1 MSCVQRMTPKASRI
15 CRATGGG
22 TRPACTDGRGERA
35 PTAVGCIRRPGAMGP
50 RFLAV
55 ALLALTFALAL
66 TSAVRKS
73 PTMDEQNHVARGAA
87 YLGTGDP
94 RLSVEHPPLVN
105 VLSAL
110 PAHVLLDLQLP
121 LDEWWEYGEWYPF
134 AENFLWRA
142 NSQPDRIIFLAR
154 LPIIGLGLTLVS
166 LVFRWTS
173 ERFGPWGGA
182 LAAAFCAL
190 DPNILAHTRLSTTD
204 IGGACFVFLAVYAL
218 WRTVRSPS
226 LPRALGSGLALGLAL
241 GAKLSSLLL
250 GPILA
255 LIVVADALFLSRR
268 RHSDG
273 ALFPFKKRHSDG
285 TPFFPKKGHSDGA
298 LSGMRHRLRRA
309 VRNLGLLAFAF
320 LVGLLV
326 LWAAYGFQIG
336 PLAGDGAGHA
346 IPVLGRTIT
355 VHLAPASPYVKGVL
369 AILGFSAEGRPAY
382 LLGQYGQ
389 GWWYYFPVAFAVK
402 TPLATLAALL
412 LATGE
417 ALHGRKSKAR
427 CRNGDVHRGVAD
439 DLWLLIP
446 PVVYFIVS
454 MTSSLNIGYRH
465 LLPILPFV
473 AVHVGRLAS
482 GPLFVSLPS
491 RSRVHAILS
500 IALVTWLVLGA
511 LTIHPHFLAYFNV
524 IGGGPQDGWRVLVD
538 SNIDWG
544 QDLKALKVWMAEEG
558 VQHVRLSW
566 FGSAHPEAYDI
577 SYDLLPGLPHGF
589 LTWEDPPFDRN
600 RPEPGVYVIS
610 VTNLVGVYFPD
621 HDLYAWFR
629 ARSPSAKVG
638 YSLFVYEVTGDG

>member
-1 MSCVQRMTPKASRI
+1 VR
-15 CRATGGG
+15 
-22 TRPACTDGRGERA
+22 
-35 PTAVGCIRRPGAMGP
+35 P

-55 ALLALTFALAL
+55 GLLALTFALAL

-110 PAHVLLDLQLP
+110 PAHLLLDLQLP

-142 NSQPDRIIFLAR
+142 NGHPDRIIFLAR

-166 LVFRWTS
+166 LVFRWAS
-173 ERFGPWGGA
+173 ERFGPWGGV

-190 DPNILAHTRLSTTD
+190 DPNVLAHTRLSTTD
-204 IGGACFVFLAVYAL
+204 IGGTCFVFLAVYAL
-218 WRTVRSPS
+218 WRAVRRPS
-226 LPRALGSGLALGLAL
+226 LARALGTGLAFGLAL
-241 GAKLSSLLL
+241 GAKLSSLLV
-250 GPILA
+250 GPILV
-255 LIVVADALFLSRR
+255 LVVVVDALFLSRQC
-268 RHSDG
+268 HSADVG
-273 ALFPFKKRHSDG
+273 RASDG
-285 TPFFPKKGHSDGA
+285 T
-298 LSGMRHRLRRA
+298 LSEGRIRLRRA

-320 LVGLLV
+320 LLGLLV
-326 LWAAYGFQIG
+326 LWTAYGFQLG
-336 PLAGDGAGHA
+336 PLTEN
-346 IPVLGRTIT
+346 VRGRTIT
-355 VHLAPASPYVKGVL
+355 VRGRPITVRLVPASPYVRG
-369 AILGFSAEGRPAY
+369 ILTILDFSAEGRPAY

-389 GWWYYFPVAFAVK
+389 GWWYYFPVAFVVK

-412 LATGE
+412 LATGK
-417 ALHGRKSKAR
+417 ALHSRGSTAPQCSSDRAIPMAPHHSSDSAIPMAR
-427 CRNGDVHRGVAD
+427 LRTGDVRGGAAD

-446 PVVYFIVS
+446 PAVYFLAS

-482 GPLFVSLPS
+482 AP
-491 RSRVHAILS
+491 
-500 IALVTWLVLGA
+500 WLVLPSSRFRGRTITVRVRSMLSVA
-511 LTIHPHFLAYFNV
+511 LVAWLMLGTLAIYPHFLAYFNV
-524 IGGGPQDGWRVLVD
+524 IGGGPEGGWRVLVD

-544 QDLKALKVWMAEEG
+544 QDLKALKGWMTEEG

-566 FGSAHPEAYDI
+566 FGSAHPEAYGI
-577 SYDLLPGLPHGF
+577 SHDLLPGLPHGF
-589 LTWEDPPFDRN
+589 LTWEEPPFDRDL
-600 RPEPGVYVIS
+600 PEPGVYVIS

-621 HDLYAWFR
+621 HNLYSWFH
-629 ARSPSAKVG
+629 ARSPSAKIG
-638 YSLFVYEVTGDG
+638 YSLFVYEVAGDG